1 MRNLVQEGLVVPLIA
16 PDDVE
21 PGGLVN
27 VGAIVGVAV
36 GRAKAGDTVQ
46 TRLEGV
52 FTNLPTTSEETYTA
66 GTVVYY
72 NASTKQLTT
81 SGSGGKPR
89 VGVALGSGRF
99 RLNGSF

>member
-1 MRNLVQEGLVVPLIA
+1 MRNLVQDGRVIPLIA

-21 PGGLVN
+21 PGDLVN

-52 FTNLPTTSEETYTA
+52 FTNLPTTSSETYTP

-72 NASTKQLTT
+72 DAENKRLTT
-81 SGSGGKPR
+81 SGAGDKPR
-89 VGVALGSGRF
+89 VGVALSRYNF

>member
-1 MRNLVQEGLVVPLIA
+1 MRNLLQDGLVIPLTA

-21 PGGLVN
+21 PGDLVN

-36 GRAKAGDTVQ
+36 GRAMEGETVQ
-46 TRLEGV
+46 TRLQGV
-52 FTNLPTTSEETYTA
+52 FNSLPTTSSETYTP

-72 NASTKQLTT
+72 NASTKRLTT
-81 SGSGGKPR
+81 SSSGGNVR
-89 VGVALGSGRF
+89 AGVALGSGRF

>member
-1 MRNLVQEGLVVPLIA
+1 MRNLVQDGLVIPLTA
-16 PDDVE
+16 PEDVE
-21 PGGLVN
+21 PGDLVN

-36 GRAKAGDTVQ
+36 GRAKQGQTVP
-46 TRLEGV
+46 TRLQGV
-52 FTNLPTTSEETYTA
+52 FQGLPTTSSETYTP

-72 NASTKQLTT
+72 DATNKRLSTSDT
-81 SGSGGKPR
+81 GGRVR